1 MTSSSGLNLQ
11 IATHLVFLDPCGSS
25 PSQGAAIE
33 QQAIGR
39 IIRMG
44 QTTHVKII
52 RFVTKGTV
60 EQYFYDEVKDQRQ
73 SRQSR

>member
-11 IATHLVFLDPCGSS
+11 AASTLIFLDPCGSS

-44 QTTHVKII
+44 QTKHVKII
-52 RFVTKGTV
+52 RLVTRDTN
-60 EQYFYDEVKDQRQ
+60 EYFYYDKVKDQRQ